1 MESRCSHPDC
11 TVELGITETD
21 LGPLCGL
28 HIQHAKDIMRGEEWL
43 ISAEVRIRELEAQL
57 AAITADRNLYR
68 DDRDEEGH
76 PYSEV
81 VALREQLAERDRTIE
96 LVRGAMAAQDER
108 ERDAAKR
115 LGMIHNC
122 DWPDNVA
129 DEMEARDRTIA
140 ALQERVRELEDAL
153 VEAIG
158 TIRAWNGEATWDIY
172 NTCSPEMKH
181 INAALNPP
189 AKERP

>member
-1 MESRCSHPDC
+1 MVWGES
-11 TVELGITETD
+11 ETYID
-21 LGPLCGL
+21 M
-28 HIQHAKDIMRGEEWL
+28 KND
-43 ISAEVRIRELEAQL
+43 RIRELEAQL
-57 AAITADRNLYR
+57 AVITADRNLYR

-81 VALREQLAERDRTIE
+81 VALRERLAERDRTIE
-96 LVRGAMAAQDER
+96 LLRGAMAAQDER

-140 ALQERVRELEDAL
+140 GFSKRLCLNHCATMSGDRMLRNDGKCEICALQEQLKALRTIVVHYQQSGRWHFECGNGKELCGL
-153 VEAIG
+153 CR
-158 TIRAWNGEATWDIY
+158 RAEV
-172 NTCSPEMKH
+172 
-181 INAALNPP
+181 ALNPP